1 MLSCGERLKK
11 GRGVISEM
19 TDSTMTVTIDG
30 NIDSY
35 DITEAS
41 FTNGAV
47 QLGDSIVMTYK
58 GKKAHSIRLIEPKG
72 RIVIF
77 DSQNDSNIELL
88 TRPQTE
94 TEKKNMKEA
103 EKVFKDHGW

>member
-1 MLSCGERLKK
+1 MLSCGENLKK

-30 NIDSY
+30 NKDIY
-35 DITEAS
+35 DITETS

-47 QLGDSIVMTYK
+47 QFGDSIVMTYK
-58 GKKAHSIRLIEPKG
+58 GKKAQTVRLIEPRG

-77 DSQNDSNIELL
+77 DSENDSNIELL

-94 TEKKNMKEA
+94 IEKKNMKEA
-103 EKVFKDHGW
+103 EKVFKEHGW